1 MASGD
6 KDICA
11 RVLFAA
17 NKAKSISLLLI
28 SFPVPTVP
36 TAMFPD
42 RKSVV

>member
-6 KDICA
+6 KDICV

-28 SFPVPTVP
+28 CLLFLSLQEQLH
-36 TAMFPD
+36 AMFP
-42 RKSVV
+42 SVL